1 MLKNLNEKSFLSFT
15 GFLGYHFEIVV
26 YYPKF
31 SDLAF
36 TPLISSFNLIS
47 FLRIVQFSRYK
58 TADKVDCGGP
68 GRTRTS
74 DLTLIRRAL

>member
-58 TADKVDCGGP
+58 TPQALLHPKGWWRLGGSNP
-68 GRTRTS
+68 
-74 DLTLIRRAL
+74 